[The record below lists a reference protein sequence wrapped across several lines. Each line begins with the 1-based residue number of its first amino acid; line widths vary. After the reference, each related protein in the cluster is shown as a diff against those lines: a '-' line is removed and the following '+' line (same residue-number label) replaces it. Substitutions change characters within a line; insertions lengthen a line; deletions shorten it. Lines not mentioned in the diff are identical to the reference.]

1 MLPVHVLMLQA
12 SGTPQGQSP
21 FGMLFMFG
29 AIFAIFYF
37 LLIRPQRNQQ
47 KAHDEMVAALSKG
60 DDVATIAQPI
70 LDLSNARQEEA
81 VPVEYLAP
89 LGSQDATRDTLRPLL
104 SNELRFDAAV
114 DRAARRRRGAA

>member
-21 FGMLFMFG
+21 FRMLFMFG

-47 KAHDEMVAALSKG
+47 KKHDEMVAALSKG
-60 DDVATIAQPI
+60 DEVATTGSRSALRGTP
-70 LDLSNARQEEA
+70 DSRSSARRSVTRSRPTAPEADDGGAGHSNPWR
-81 VPVEYLAP
+81 
-89 LGSQDATRDTLRPLL
+89 LGSPGSMQ
-104 SNELRFDAAV
+104 
-114 DRAARRRRGAA
+114 

>member
-1 MLPVHVLMLQA
+1 MLPVHLLMLQA
-12 SGTPQGQSP
+12 SGTPQGQNP

-60 DDVATIAQPI
+60 DEVATIGGIVGKIVHLTDDRVTIRTAGDTRLEI
-70 LDLSNARQEEA
+70 ERSKVGHKVSSDST
-81 VPVEYLAP
+81 
-89 LGSQDATRDTLRPLL
+89 GS
-104 SNELRFDAAV
+104 
-114 DRAARRRRGAA
+114 